1 MSVTRNNGGTTGDG
15 LEDLGI
21 PGPVF
26 LRDALTSCTDPLK
39 AIEEFQLE
47 NGVLLPSLRPMLPL
61 LDLHGVRRLDFHQ
74 SVLEE
79 LREKLVKR
87 INEIGAERTT
97 EKSSGDKRLKD
108 MLSKSFAAV
117 RVPAL
122 RPVVMCILR
131 NTPHIDDKYLRV
143 LVREKEL
150 YNSADTEVKRQ
161 IWKDNQS
168 LFGDEVSPLFS
179 KYIIEKEQI
188 LFDHLNLNSLFF
200 SPSPK
205 VRRQGEVVQK
215 LAHMIGHSVKLY
227 DMVLQFLRT
236 LFLRTKNIHYCTL
249 RAELLMALHDL
260 EVQDIISV
268 DPCHK
273 FTWCLDAC
281 IREKN
286 VDIKRSRELQGFL
299 DSIKRGQEQV
309 LGDLSMTLCD
319 PYAVNFLA
327 SSAIKIA
334 LHLINGESLPREN
347 AVLVLLLRMLAL
359 GLSAWQMI
367 DSQDFKEPK
376 LDSQVVTKFLPALM
390 SLMVDD
396 QIRQLNCKLP
406 PDERESAIAIIEHS
420 GPPPDA
426 CQAYA
431 QLSGVAAVL
440 SMYYALHVGGGIVAG
455 GASAAGVSTVS
466 GSSLGSG
473 KSRGDA
479 RGLMRVLA
487 TLPNCQAQRAFEDPF
502 LHTLV
507 SLLILNM
514 ADEFSNESFC
524 TVIFDEFF
532 LAGLGRDNVTRHLLK
547 LLWYIYPKL
556 PPARLHSLMKALQ
569 PTSQHNEAVHSL
581 YEALREK
588 IGSRSTE
595 NLPPSSQG
603 SRMSLDG
610 PTSPLTPGVSP
621 ISGITTPPSVSSP
634 MRPL

>member
-1 MSVTRNNGGTTGDG
+1 MNTVKNNKGISDG

-21 PGPVF
+21 PGQVF

-47 NGVLLPSLRPMLPL
+47 NGILLPSLRPMLPL
-61 LDLHGVRRLDFHQ
+61 LDLHGVRRLDFHA

-79 LREKLVKR
+79 LRDKLVNR
-87 INEIGAERTT
+87 INEIGAERT
-97 EKSSGDKRLKD
+97 EKSTGDRRLKEL
-108 MLSKSFAAV
+108 LSKSFPAV
-117 RVPAL
+117 RVAAL

-131 NTPHIDDKYLRV
+131 NTPHIEDKYLQV

-150 YNSADTEVKRQ
+150 YNDADTEVKRQ

-179 KYIIEKEQI
+179 RYIIEKEQV
-188 LFDHLNLNSLFF
+188 LFDHRNLNSLFF
-200 SPSPK
+200 MPSPK

-286 VDIKRSRELQGFL
+286 VDVKRSRELQGFL

-334 LHLINGESLPREN
+334 LHLINSEALPREN

-396 QIRQLNCKLP
+396 QIRQLNCRLP

-426 CQAYA
+426 CQAYS

-440 SMYYALHVGGGIVAG
+440 SMYYALHVGGGG
-455 GASAAGVSTVS
+455 GVGR
-466 GSSLGSG
+466 G
-473 KSRGDA
+473 RGDA

-569 PTSQHNEAVHSL
+569 PTSQHHEAVHTL

-588 IGSRSTE
+588 VGNQTNDDPLTS
-595 NLPPSSQG
+595 SSQ
-603 SRMSLDG
+603 MDALVMDC
-610 PTSPLTPGVSP
+610 PTSPLTGVSASA
-621 ISGITTPPSVSSP
+621 SG
-634 MRPL
+634 PL